1 MSTPPRATLGARR
14 LFYSLEKTVTDDG
27 KTVNPPRLQGSR
39 AVLPSRAALVAA
51 RLRNQHLAGSTS
63 RGPADVVAQLCA
75 VQAQD
80 YIGAKWA
87 LGVRLRG
94 FDDAAVEAAFDAGT
108 ILRTHVLRPTWHFV
122 TPADIR
128 WMLTLTAPRVHAVSA
143 YYYRQHG
150 LDPKT
155 LSRAHRVIES
165 ELAGKRWRTRTE
177 LAAALRKRGIEA
189 SGPRLGLLTL
199 HAELEQV
206 MCSGPVRGRQQTY
219 ALVDD
224 RAPLT
229 RARSPGDPAAHL
241 ASRYFASHGPAT
253 VRDFAW
259 WSGLTVAQATRGIA
273 AATPA
278 LESRVVEGH
287 TYWAASWAGRA
298 QQAGAASGASVA
310 TFLLPNYDEYLIAY
324 KDRQLLRPAGG
335 PERHMSLKGPD
346 TFAHPLIVEGAMVG
360 VWRRRVSGAATRIEV
375 VPYLP
380 LSAAQSRAV
389 DAAVK
394 RLTAFIGAGVTVA
407 PRGVPSTGSPA

>member
-1 MSTPPRATLGARR
+1 MIA
-14 LFYSLEKTVTDDG
+14 
-27 KTVNPPRLQGSR
+27 
-39 AVLPSRAALVAA
+39 PSRAALVAA
-51 RLRNQHLAGSTS
+51 RLRNQHLAASTS
-63 RGPADVVAQLCA
+63 QSPADVVAHLCA

-80 YIGAKWA
+80 FIGAKWA

-94 FDDAAVEAAFDAGT
+94 VDDAAVEAAFDAGE

-155 LSRAHRVIES
+155 LSRAHRAIAS

-177 LAAALRKRGIEA
+177 LAAALRKRGVEA
-189 SGPRLGLLTL
+189 SGPRLGLLTI

-206 MCSGPVRGRQQTY
+206 MCSGPVRGRQSTY
-219 ALVDD
+219 GLVDD
-224 RAPLT
+224 RAPLAGACT
-229 RARSPGDPAAHL
+229 PRDPAAHL

-253 VRDFAW
+253 LRDFVW
-259 WSGLTVAQATRGIA
+259 WSGLTVAQARRGIE

-278 LESRVVEGH
+278 LESRVVDGH
-287 TYWAASWAGRA
+287 TYWAGSWTGAVARA
-298 QQAGAASGASVA
+298 RAASAARTAA

-335 PERHMSLKGPD
+335 ADGHMSLQGPD
-346 TFAHPLIVEGAMVG
+346 TFAHPLIVDGAMVG
-360 VWRRRVSGAATRIEV
+360 VWRRRVSAAATRIEV

-380 LSAAQSRAV
+380 LSVAQGRAV

-394 RLTAFIGAGVTVA
+394 RFTAFIGAGVTVA
-407 PRGVPSTGSPA
+407 PRGVPSRALFVRAGL